1 MSQPG
6 NPGNKSTSACGG
18 VGYVPNPPR
27 LWSRSNGNNCP
38 NCASNYGY
46 QNCSLNPT
54 PVRAYSTRELDERRK
69 AEILKYK
76 NNSSNMSKAQ
86 QYSMASRNALTR
98 KKSWATQT
106 QTYTNPN
113 VDNLPEI
120 KIPINSVFQTVSL
133 KCNNANNKCGRTSDC
148 DVPGPVIPLCDYP
161 SVPLY
166 NYKPQTT
173 YSSGGTKWP
182 MDSKTIK

>member
-1 MSQPG
+1 
-6 NPGNKSTSACGG
+6 
-18 VGYVPNPPR
+18 V
-27 LWSRSNGNNCP
+27 
-38 NCASNYGY
+38 
-46 QNCSLNPT
+46 
-54 PVRAYSTRELDERRK
+54 YSTRELDERRK

-120 KIPINSVFQTVSL
+120 KIPINGVFQTVSL
-133 KCNNANNKCGRTSDC
+133 RCNNTNPKCGRTSDC
-148 DVPGPVIPLCDYP
+148 DVPGPVIPLCDDTR
-161 SVPLY
+161 VPLY